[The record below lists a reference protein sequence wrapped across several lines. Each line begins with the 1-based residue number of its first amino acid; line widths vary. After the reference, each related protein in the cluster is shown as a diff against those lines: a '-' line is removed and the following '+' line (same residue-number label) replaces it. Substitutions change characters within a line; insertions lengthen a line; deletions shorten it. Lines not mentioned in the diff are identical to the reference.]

1 MNFRNR
7 FAALAGSAAVLA
19 FAGACNP
26 DLNVTNPNAP
36 DVARAISTP
45 SDVRQ
50 LIGSSFNTWYLGMQ
64 GCYTGQCEP
73 NPGIA
78 LEVMGD
84 VATMAFGNFG
94 ARFNGQEPRLA
105 YNNSSAAADGR
116 VASDAYDSMYGALGA
131 ANDGLKA
138 IARGVRVAASAS
150 APDETEQ
157 FQAFA
162 WLVQGMA
169 LGFQSLVFNE
179 GFVVKEDTPDASA
192 VLEGYQAVSA
202 AAVASLDKAIAASAG
217 KSWSIPTEFT
227 TTALN
232 LTAERLNRM
241 ANTMAARQLA
251 YTPRT
256 AAENAQV
263 NWARV
268 LSYADKGISTGS
280 APFNLQIQGD
290 GGNTWYDLTKAY
302 LDLESWVRVDQR
314 IIQEADP
321 SQPLVFTSTTAPPK
335 ANPADL
341 RFSRGAADA
350 SGNVRQAGADFW
362 YNQNIPFPEARGV
375 YFFSNWSHARYVE
388 HSYEVDAP
396 FLTTVPFVL
405 AAENDLLLAE
415 ALVRTG
421 GDKNRAATLINKTR
435 VGRGG
440 LTPVTGAMSNNELLG
455 AIFYE
460 YDVELWGSGAGVG
473 WMNRRRI
480 DTNITYNGLPIGN
493 IWGGRG
499 GSNLQKGTPRSL
511 PVPAK
516 ELETLGI
523 PVYTFGGNSPNPV
536 FPET

>member
-7 FAALAGSAAVLA
+7 FAALAGSAVVLA

-26 DLNVTNPNAP
+26 DLEVTNPNAP

-50 LIGSSFNTWYLGMQ
+50 LIGSSYNTWYLGMQ
-64 GCYTGQCEP
+64 GCAVSPCQP
-73 NPGIA
+73 NPGLA

-84 VATMAFGNFG
+84 VATMAYGNFG

-105 YNNSSAAADGR
+105 YNNSSAAGDGR
-116 VASDAYDSMYGALGA
+116 VASQPYDNMYGALGA

-138 IARGVRVAASAS
+138 IERGVRVAASSS

-162 WLVQGMA
+162 WMIQGLS
-169 LGFQSLVFNE
+169 LGFQALVFNE
-179 GFVVKEDTPDASA
+179 GFVVLEDTPDASA
-192 VLEGYQAVSA
+192 VLEPYTAVNA
-202 AAVASLDKAIAASAG
+202 AAVASLDKAIAAATG
-217 KSWSIPTEFT
+217 KSWSIPQEFT

-232 LTAERLNRM
+232 LTAANMVRM

-251 YTPRT
+251 YVPRT
-256 AAENAQV
+256 AAENAGV

-268 LSYADKGISTGS
+268 LTYANAGISTGTS
-280 APFNLQIQGD
+280 FNLQVQGD
-290 GGNTWYDLTKAY
+290 GGNTWYDILKGYTN
-302 LDLESWVRVDQR
+302 LESWVRVDQR
-314 IIQEADP
+314 IIHQADP
-321 SQPLVFTSTTAPPK
+321 ATQPLVFTSTAAPPR
-335 ANPADL
+335 AVPADL
-341 RFSRGAADA
+341 RFARGTPDA
-350 SGNVRQAGADFW
+350 SGNVKQPGADFW
-362 YNQNIPFPEARGV
+362 FNQVIPYDPARGV

-396 FLTTVPFVL
+396 FLTVAPYVL
-405 AAENDLLLAE
+405 AAENDLLIAE
-415 ALVRTG
+415 ALVRTN
-421 GDKNRAATLINKTR
+421 GDKARAASLVNKTR

-440 LTPVTGAMSNNELLG
+440 LPPVSAATANNELLG

-460 YDVELWGSGAGVG
+460 RDVELWGTGAGIG

-480 DTNITYNGLPIGN
+480 DASVTHMGVNIGN
-493 IWGGRG
+493 IWAFRG

-516 ELETLGI
+516 ELETLNLK
-523 PVYTFGGNSPNPV
+523 VYTFGGNSPNPV

>member
-7 FAALAGSAAVLA
+7 FAALAGSAVVLA

-26 DLNVTNPNAP
+26 DLEVTNPNAP

-50 LIGSSFNTWYLGMQ
+50 LIGSSYNTWFLGMQ
-64 GCYTGQCEP
+64 GCAVNPCQP
-73 NPGIA
+73 NPGLA

-84 VATMAFGNFG
+84 VATMAYGNFG

-105 YNNSSAAADGR
+105 YNNSSSAGDGL
-116 VASDAYDSMYGALGA
+116 VASQPYDNMYGALGA

-157 FQAFA
+157 FRALA
-162 WLVQGMA
+162 WMIQGLS
-169 LGFQSLVFNE
+169 LGFQALVYNE
-179 GFVVKEDTPDASA
+179 GFVVLEDTPDASA
-192 VLEGYQAVSA
+192 VLEPYTAVNA
-202 AAVASLDKAIAASAG
+202 AAVASLDKAIAAASG
-217 KSWSIPTEFT
+217 KSWSIPAEFT
-227 TTALN
+227 PGLT
-232 LTAERLNRM
+232 LTAANMVKM

-251 YTPRT
+251 YVPRT
-256 AAENAQV
+256 AAENAGA

-268 LSYADKGISTGS
+268 LTYANAGISTGT
-280 APFNLQIQGD
+280 PFNLQIQGD
-290 GGNTWYDLTKAY
+290 GGNTWYDMLKGYTN
-302 LDLESWVRVDQR
+302 LESWVRVDQR
-314 IIQEADP
+314 IIHQADP
-321 SQPLVFTSTTAPPK
+321 ATQPLVFTSTTAPPR
-335 ANPADL
+335 AVPADR
-341 RFSRGAADA
+341 RFARGTPDAA
-350 SGNVRQAGADFW
+350 GNVKQPGADFW
-362 YNQNIPFPEARGV
+362 YFQAIPYDPARGV
-375 YFFSNWSHARYVE
+375 YFFSNWGHARYVE

-396 FLTTVPFVL
+396 FLTVVPYVL
-405 AAENDLLLAE
+405 AAENDLLIAE
-415 ALVRTG
+415 ALVRTN
-421 GDKNRAATLINKTR
+421 GDKARAAGLVNKTR

-440 LTPVTGAMSNNELLG
+440 LPPVSAATANNELLG

-460 YDVELWGSGAGVG
+460 RDVELWGTGAGIG

-480 DTNITYNGLPIGN
+480 DASVTHMGVNIGN
-493 IWGGRG
+493 IWAFRG

-516 ELETLGI
+516 ELETLNI
-523 PVYTFGGNSPNPV
+523 KVYTFGGNSPNPV